1 MPEAPVNMEAIQD
14 RMREIEG
21 RRWRNLSIVSYLRE
35 ALRLATPGEFETHPS
50 WGDIHA
56 ALAMAEEEH
65 ARVYHE
71 TWTEYMSLREQQ
83 FQGGTVHAV

>member
-1 MPEAPVNMEAIQD
+1 MPEAPVNTVAIQD
-14 RMREIEG
+14 RMREIEA
-21 RRWRNLSIVSYLRE
+21 RRWRSFSVVAHLRE
-35 ALRLATPGEFETHPS
+35 ALNLAAPGAFEPHPS
-50 WGDIHA
+50 WGDIHT
-56 ALAMAEEEH
+56 ALVLAEEEH